1 MPITGPASYPPTLTS
16 FLAHW
21 TLVNTEL
28 GGGNELVLVDGEN
41 RGNVDAMR
49 TELDAARDRVTDLGV
64 DRSQARAEL
73 VALMDALQGRLVEFN
88 ARVRADLPGST
99 FSRILPEA
107 FNVRAEGV
115 VREALR
121 QMSRIWAKI
130 NTMSNPPTGLALPLS
145 LLGGMSQAAFDTQRD
160 LLRDAYRALSTADV
174 DLREARETRNDLQD
188 VIFAL
193 LKAYRLKVATRFPEG
208 HALIESLPALR
219 PAEGHTPDPVAAA
232 AEWVPASTQA
242 KVTWTASADADLQ
255 EYQVRAVPGDEYES
269 EDEQI
274 LATIPAGASPLEL
287 LSAFGLNSPGQ
298 VVGYKV
304 FVVLDTGNERGS
316 EAVYVT
322 RPV

>member
-1 MPITGPASYPPTLTS
+1 MPITGPASYPPTITS

-21 TLVNTEL
+21 SLVNTAL
-28 GGGNELVLVDGEN
+28 GAGNELVLVDGEN

-49 TELDAARDRVTDLGV
+49 TELEAARDRVSDRAV
-64 DRSQARAEL
+64 DRSQARTELDAL
-73 VALMDALQGRLVEFN
+73 VAALQGRLVEFN

-121 QMSRIWAKI
+121 QMSRIWMKI
-130 NTMSNPPTGLALPLS
+130 NTMSNPPTGLVLPLS
-145 LLGGMSQAAFDTQRD
+145 LRGGMSQAAFDTQRD
-160 LLRDAYRALSTADV
+160 LLRDAYRALSIADV
-174 DLREARETRNDLQD
+174 DQKEARETRNDLQD

-193 LKAYRLKVATRFPEG
+193 LKAYRMKVPTRFPEG
-208 HALIESLPALR
+208 HAMIESLPALR
-219 PAEGHTPDPVAAA
+219 PAEGHTPDAVTAAA
-232 AEWVPASTQA
+232 AWVPATSQA
-242 KVTWTASADADLQ
+242 KVTWTASSDADLQ
-255 EYQVRAVPGDEYES
+255 EYQVRAVPGDDYEPD
-269 EDEQI
+269 DEQI
-274 LATIPAGASPLEL
+274 LATIPAGTPLLEL
-287 LSAFGLNSPGQ
+287 LTAFALNTPGQ

-304 FVVLDTGNERGS
+304 YVVLTTGNERGS